1 MLRMMTPEE
10 GWSSEL
16 GVGSASSVA
25 RPIGPQQFRG
35 LTDAIE
41 QQISAVVVG
50 QRQAVRGALICLVAG
65 GHALLEGVPGVGKT
79 TLVRAL
85 AASSGL
91 AHGRV
96 QFTPDLMPAD
106 ITGTTVL
113 IDEPGRG
120 SRLEF
125 APGPVFTGMLLAD
138 EINRASPRTQSAL
151 LEAMQEGQVTIG
163 GVARPLPRPFCVLAT
178 QNPVEQHGTYPL
190 PEAQLDR
197 FLLKLRFDYPDAD
210 DLSRIVSDSSPET
223 TLEGLTPLADDRT
236 LLEMNALARTVPVSS
251 QVTGYLTRLLL
262 ALQPGHDTAPA
273 SVRESVRLG
282 PSPRG
287 GHSLMM
293 AARVSALL
301 DGRPNVA
308 LRDIRELALPA
319 LRHRVILSFDG
330 ERAGVSVEELIT
342 DTLAGIAEDA
352 SF

>member
-1 MLRMMTPEE
+1 MLRTMASEE
-10 GWSSEL
+10 GLSSQPQ
-16 GVGSASSVA
+16 VVSAASLK
-25 RPIGPQQFRG
+25 RPMTADQFRG

-41 QQISAVVVG
+41 QQVSAVVVG
-50 QRQAVRGALICLVAG
+50 QRHAVRGALICLVVG
-65 GHALLEGVPGVGKT
+65 GHALLEGVPGLGKT

-85 AASSGL
+85 AATSGL

-113 IDEPGRG
+113 IDDPRRG

-163 GVARPLPRPFCVLAT
+163 GVARPLPRPFCVMAT

-210 DLSRIVSDSSPET
+210 ELRRIVTDSSPET
-223 TLEGLTPLADDRT
+223 ALEALAPLADERT
-236 LLEMNALARTVPVSS
+236 LLQMNALARRVPVSS
-251 QVTGYLTRLLL
+251 QVTRYLTRLLL
-262 ALQPGHDTAPA
+262 ALQPTHDTAPA
-273 SVRESVRLG
+273 SVRESIRLG

-319 LRHRVILSFDG
+319 LRHRVMLSFDG
-330 ERAGVSVEELIT
+330 ERAGVSVEEIIN
-342 DTLAGIAEDA
+342 DTLAGIPEDA
-352 SF
+352 SS